1 MMQLKA
7 YKNEL
12 IVGISF
18 LLLVVAFSYKHIQVS
33 NYKNASS
40 GTAMELRELR
50 EVIALKKIWGDKKI
64 GKKIEKLQSLV
75 SSSKVTWHK
84 EGKKLNVSF
93 KGLNAQEFNRL
104 ISKIMNL
111 PVEIKTLQV
120 RNEGSVYHVEFKCK
134 W

>member
-12 IVGISF
+12 IIGISL

-33 NYKNASS
+33 NHNNASA
-40 GTAMELRELR
+40 GAAMELQELQD
-50 EVIALKKIWGDKKI
+50 VIALKKIWGDKNI
-64 GKKIEKLQSLV
+64 GKKVEKLKTLV

-84 EGKKLNVSF
+84 EGKKLNVAF
-93 KGLNAQEFNRL
+93 HGLDAQEFNRL
-104 ISKIMNL
+104 IAKIMNL
-111 PVEIKTLQV
+111 PVEIKTLQI
-120 RNEGSVYHVEFKCK
+120 RNEGSEYHVEFKCK